1 MNKLLTSI
9 ALLTISFTALA
20 DTSMLKKNLEN
31 ADCESKLQILIDK
44 TTEANRLS
52 ELAILALGLAPDESY
67 GHALNERA
75 RTQIEQADLVRKNII
90 RSCFKK

>member
-20 DTSMLKKNLEN
+20 DTSMLEKNLEN
-31 ADCESKLQILIDK
+31 LDCESKLQILIDK
-44 TTEANRLS
+44 TSEANRLS
-52 ELAILALGLAPDESY
+52 ELAILALGLAPDERY

-75 RTQIEQADLVRKNII
+75 RSQIEQADLVRKNLI